1 MGVHDY
7 TCSVCGTPLSYEC
20 HEVDGGECG
29 ESGIGEDQAI
39 VDLYVFAAADA
50 PTSPDQLEA
59 RLDRARRLL
68 TQARGYDWGAWEF
81 VPSLNYR
88 TLLMDA
94 SDPAGVWHVK
104 PFRPHDDG
112 SPIVDLEV
120 GADEVVWA
128 VTYCPPCRRRF
139 VDGAALDAPCQAY
152 LRAIADHLGLAWSAD
167 KAAMAASVAARV
179 ARRRPA
185 RGD

>member
-88 TLLMDA
+88 
-94 SDPAGVWHVK
+94 DPADGRQRSGRGLARQAVPPARRRQPHR
-104 PFRPHDDG
+104 RPR
-112 SPIVDLEV
+112 V

-128 VTYCPPCRRRF
+128 VNYCPPCRRRF